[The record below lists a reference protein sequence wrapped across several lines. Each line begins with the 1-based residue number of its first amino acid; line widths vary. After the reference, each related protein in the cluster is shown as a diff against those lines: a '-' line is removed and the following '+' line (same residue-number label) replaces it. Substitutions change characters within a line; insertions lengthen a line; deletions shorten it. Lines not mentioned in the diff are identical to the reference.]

1 MMFFCRENRRTLFL
15 LLVACIGVTAAAY
28 AAMPRAA
35 IYCGTLSIAVIL
47 VVLYCMLWKHR
58 ELKKLTT
65 YLSRITA
72 GHYSLDI
79 RDNRE
84 GELSILKN
92 EIYKVTVTLCE
103 QAELLKKDKLYLAD
117 SLSDISHQLKTPLT
131 SMMMMTQLLSEE
143 TLPCQQRME
152 FTRSIRSQLE
162 RIEWLVS
169 SLLKLS
175 RLDADAVIF
184 RQEPVDLEKL
194 VQKAME
200 HLVIPMEVKEQ
211 TFLCNIQPGLSVE
224 GDFDWLA
231 EALSNIVKNCMEHTP
246 VGGTIRFEAEGNPLH
261 TRIVISDTG
270 PGIDR
275 DDLPHIFERFYRGKH
290 AGGDSVGIGLAMAKS
305 ILTRQGGTVEA
316 ENSPQGGARF
326 IISLYKSIV

>member
-1 MMFFCRENRRTLFL
+1 MFFCRENRWTLFL
-15 LLVACIGVTAAAY
+15 LTISGLAVTAAAFFRVSLK
-28 AAMPRAA
+28 AAVCCAA
-35 IYCGTLSIAVIL
+35 LSALTLVI
-47 VVLYCMLWKHR
+47 VLGCMLWKYR
-58 ELKKLTT
+58 QLKKMTT

-72 GHYSLDI
+72 GRYSLDI

-92 EIYKVTVTLCE
+92 EIYKVTVTLRE

-143 TLPCQQRME
+143 TLPCEQRME
-152 FTRSIRSQLE
+152 FTRSIRSQLK

-175 RLDADAVIF
+175 RLDANAIVF
-184 RQEPVDLEKL
+184 RSDPVDMVRL
-194 VQKAME
+194 VQKATE
-200 HLVIPMEVKEQ
+200 HLVIPMELKEQ
-211 TFLCNIQPGLSVE
+211 SFLCRIQPGLCVD
-224 GDFDWLA
+224 GDFEWLA
-231 EALSNIVKNCMEHTP
+231 EALSNIIKNCMEHTP

-270 PGIDR
+270 PGIDPG
-275 DDLPHIFERFYRGKH
+275 DIPHIFERFYRGKN

-305 ILTRQGGTVEA
+305 ILTRQGGTIEA
-316 ENSPQGGARF
+316 ENGPQGGARF
-326 IISLYKSIV
+326 VISLYQNIV